1 MIQITDKYKCCGC
14 EACAQKCPRQ
24 CIQMRTD
31 KEGFWYPE
39 VNKIECI
46 DCGLCE
52 KVCPIINS
60 NEIKRPLKVYAAINP
75 NEEIRQNSSSGG
87 IFSLLA
93 QYVLSEEGVIF
104 GAKFN
109 NKQEVIHG
117 YCENVEELSAFRGSK
132 YVQSRIGD
140 SYKQAE
146 AFLKVGRKV
155 LFSGT
160 SCQIAGLHKFLRK
173 EYENLLTIDVVCH
186 GVPSPLVW
194 KKYYEEVLLK
204 KVVKEKGGGQPIIS
218 DMYISF
224 RDKSNGWKKYN
235 FLVKNAHDT
244 LYKECFRENPFMK
257 IFLQNISLRP
267 SCYACPAKLGKSGS
281 DITLGDYWGIEHYYP
296 EMDDDKGTSLV
307 MINTEKGFDIF
318 LQMKC
323 KVQETTYVQTFEY
336 NPFIERSVQEP
347 VWRSFFFK
355 KLKKEDYNQAVESTL
370 RKMRPSIIARIKN
383 KIKYLLANKTK

>member
-1 MIQITDKYKCCGC
+1 MIQITDKCKCCGC

-93 QYVLSEEGVIF
+93 QYVLSKEGVVF

-117 YCENVEELSAFRGSK
+117 YCENGEGLSAFRGSK

-173 EYENLLTIDVVCH
+173 KYENLLTIDVVCH

-194 KKYYEEVLLK
+194 EKYYEELLLK
-204 KVVKEKGGGQPIIS
+204 KVLKEKQLTFSNIHV
-218 DMYISF
+218 SF

-235 FLVKNAHDT
+235 LLVQNQHNI
-244 LYKECFRENPFMK
+244 LYKECFSENLFMK

-281 DITLGDYWGIEHYYP
+281 DITLADYWGIEHHYP

-307 MINTEKGFDIF
+307 MINTEKGFDTF

-323 KVQETTYVQTFEY
+323 KVQETNYAQAFEY
-336 NPFIERSVQEP
+336 NPSIERSVQVP
-347 VWRSFFFK
+347 ALRSFFFK
-355 KLKKEDYNQAVESTL
+355 RLEKGDYNQAIELTI
-370 RKMRPSIIARIKN
+370 RKMRPSIMARIRN
-383 KIKYLLANKTK
+383 KIKYLLVHMAK

>member
-93 QYVLSEEGVIF
+93 QYVLSEEGVVF

-173 EYENLLTIDVVCH
+173 KYENLLTIDVVCH

-204 KVVKEKGGGQPIIS
+204 KVIKEKGLEQPIVS

-235 FLVKNAHDT
+235 FLVKNAHDI

-296 EMDDDKGTSLV
+296 EMDDDKGISLV
-307 MINTEKGFDIF
+307 MVYSSRGLEAFKRVN
-318 LQMKC
+318 C
-323 KVQETTYVQTFEY
+323 NHQETTYMHAVKG
-336 NPFIERSVQEP
+336 NPCIEHAVQEP
-347 VWRSFFFK
+347 FFRSYFYLKFK
-355 KLKKEDYNQAVESTL
+355 EGKNINAINRTIKK
-370 RKMRPSIIARIKN
+370 MGPSLMVRIKYN
-383 KIKYLLANKTK
+383 INRLLFHYTK